1 MPRITA
7 FTIPVEMDDR
17 KFEVTIDGG
26 GAWVP
31 EKLGQFM
38 VAQGLVVR
46 GHESPHPQPRFERL
60 TGGAHGAAIPLYAP
74 WVEEKN

>member
-1 MPRITA
+1 MHILPRIPA
-7 FTIPVEMDDR
+7 FR
-17 KFEVTIDGG
+17 KYEVTLDSG

-46 GHESPHPQPRFERL
+46 GTGDPHPRPRFEVL
-60 TGGAHGAAIPLYAP
+60 TGGAHGKALPLYAQ
-74 WVEEKN
+74 WVSEK